1 MEWMARRTEP
11 RFWMK
16 STPRSAAPHKECAT
30 MLPISSRRIFRS
42 TLIALGALALATL
55 SGCISQGEYDRV
67 HEAYTACAAEAG
79 QKNARISELE
89 QSLAQLQAGYG
100 KGEGALAALQ
110 RENQDLKNQL
120 ASAQGDL
127 KGIEGRLG
135 QLSFGPLDR
144 ETEQRIDD
152 IVSKFPGLLSFD
164 SARGMVRVN
173 SDLTFD
179 SGSDVVKDQARQG
192 LQALSQVLTSGAAT
206 QYDVIVEG
214 HTDSQ
219 RMANSTTIQRHRT
232 NRGLSTNRA
241 NAVVDVLAGMGIQP
255 TRLMAAGWGEY
266 RPTVPNNP
274 NGNTRENRRV
284 EIYMA
289 KLGGP
294 GATASAPTNPG
305 TTFAIPTA
313 DGGK

>member
-1 MEWMARRTEP
+1 MMLTTNRIT
-11 RFWMK
+11 
-16 STPRSAAPHKECAT
+16 RSVFLA
-30 MLPISSRRIFRS
+30 M
-42 TLIALGALALATL
+42 GGLALATL

-67 HEAYTACAAEAG
+67 HEAYTSCASQMTE
-79 QKNARISELE
+79 KNARISELE

-110 RENQDLKNQL
+110 RENMDLKNQL

-127 KGIEGRLG
+127 KGLEGRLG

-179 SGSDVVKDQARQG
+179 SGSDTVKDQARQG

-219 RMANSTTIQRHRT
+219 RMANQSTIQRHRS

-241 NAVVDVLAGMGIQP
+241 NSVIEVLAGMGIQQ

-266 RPTVPNNP
+266 RPAVANNP

-289 KLGGP
+289 KLGGS
-294 GATASAPTNPG
+294 GATASTPTTPAGN
-305 TTFAIPTA
+305 TFAMPTA